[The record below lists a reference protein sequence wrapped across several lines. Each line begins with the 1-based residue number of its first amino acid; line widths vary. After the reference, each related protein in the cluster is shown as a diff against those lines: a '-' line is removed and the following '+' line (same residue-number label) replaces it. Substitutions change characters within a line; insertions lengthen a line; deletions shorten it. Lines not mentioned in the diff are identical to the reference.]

1 MPPRKRIRGTK
12 AAERAG
18 VNALREFLEAR
29 DCVVQEVDTAND
41 FGKDLLVDL
50 TENRE
55 ITGQTIAI
63 QVKSGRSFS
72 RNEIW
77 GIPARPVDL
86 NTWLESSIPVFGVV
100 YDPDSDVLHWMN
112 LSAYVHEE
120 MDARHEH
127 KDIGKAQL
135 VERDRFK
142 GHFVAFPKGQTL
154 KGETWGHFAEAVN
167 AYGRRFGGRSLLDLM
182 AQDPAAQ
189 LSAVHDCF
197 ALGRGDARA
206 LLLLRHTIT
215 ELSAWAL
222 AAAIAALSHCV
233 PHPDIFWSER
243 NWIPQSVRDRVAQTF
258 DWAPWELLH
267 MIRGLEEVGN
277 EGFPVWERGGYGAD
291 FVILLW
297 NTPDVCYTLSVAL
310 TVACREYDSEV
321 AFRTLI
327 LYQYF
332 LGVREDNADIANT
345 ISELVSRWS
354 KLARHPSAGELVS
367 LIEEHGWVDIF

>member
-12 AAERAG
+12 ATERAG
-18 VNALREFLEAR
+18 VNALREYLESR

-50 TENRE
+50 TEDRE
-55 ITGQTIAI
+55 ITGQTIAV
-63 QVKSGRSFS
+63 QVKSGESFS
-72 RNEIW
+72 RKGTW
-77 GIPARPVDL
+77 GIPARSVDL

-100 YDPDSDVLHWMN
+100 YDPGSDALHWMN

-127 KDIGKAQL
+127 KNIGKGEIA
-135 VERDRFK
+135 EHDRFK
-142 GHFVAFPKGQTL
+142 GHFVAFPEGQELT
-154 KGETWGHFAEAVN
+154 GETWGQFTEAVN

-182 AQDPAAQ
+182 AQDPEAQ

-215 ELSAWAL
+215 ELSSWAQMT
-222 AAAIAALSHCV
+222 AITALSHCV
-233 PHPDIFWSER
+233 PHPDVFWSER
-243 NWIPQSVRDRVAQTF
+243 NWIPRSVRDRVAQSF

-267 MIRGLEEVGN
+267 MVRSLEEVGN

-297 NTPDVCYTLSVAL
+297 NTPDVCYTLSLAL
-310 TVACREYDSEV
+310 TAACQGYDSEV
-321 AFRTLI
+321 AFRMLI

-332 LGVREDNADIANT
+332 LGIRHDQSGVANT
-345 ISELVSRWS
+345 VKELISRWP
-354 KLARHPSAGELVS
+354 KLARHSSAGELVS
-367 LIEEHGWVDIF
+367 LLEEHGWVDIF